1 MDLTNLSPLDIIVT
15 HKEVGIKKKQTQK
28 KKVKLII
35 EEDEPEIINE
45 IKLTNSNHETKI
57 DNKKFELVNIAYTI
71 EETDLTKLSK
81 IELLSKYEEFGI
93 KRCKSKNK
101 RELIELI
108 TGYNNT
114 ENNND
119 HISKSL
125 TDESKE
131 HVNTNNI
138 INTYTSNETK
148 HLKPLI
154 KWSGGKSDEIKMF
167 EKYFPE
173 HYNRYI
179 EPFVGGGSVY
189 FYLNPINAIIS
200 DVHIELIDLY
210 KSIGNG
216 KGQEIYDFMKQSS
229 NDENT
234 YYKVRDEMEIN
245 NELDSAKRFYYQRK
259 TCFRGMLRYNKNG
272 KFNIPF
278 GRYKTI
284 NYNELI
290 NKDYEALLGRTEIL
304 NKGFDYIFENYN
316 DKNNFMFLDPPY
328 DSEFTDY
335 GYCQFG
341 KEEQKKLA
349 FFFKNTKIKCL
360 MIIGKTKFI
369 EELYDGYIVSEYDK
383 KYKFKIYGN
392 RIGDEINTK
401 HLIIKN
407 Y

>member
-1 MDLTNLSPLDIIVT
+1 MSFLLYNKKNELNNITNISSNIACIIEEMDFTNLSKTQLLA
-15 HKEVGIKKKQTQK
+15 KCEELGIKK
-28 KKVKLII
+28 
-35 EEDEPEIINE
+35 
-45 IKLTNSNHETKI
+45 
-57 DNKKFELVNIAYTI
+57 
-71 EETDLTKLSK
+71 
-81 IELLSKYEEFGI
+81 
-93 KRCKSKNK
+93 CKSKNK
-101 RELIELI
+101 DELIGLINVKTEAMKKVELI
-108 TGYNNT
+108 IEDDTQEKT
-114 ENNND
+114 ND
-119 HISKSL
+119 NISKIL
-125 TDESKE
+125 MDVSKE
-131 HVNTNNI
+131 DDKISNTI
-138 INTYTSNETK
+138 ITNKSNEIK

-167 EKYFPE
+167 EKYFPK
-173 HYNRYI
+173 HYTKYI

-189 FYLNPINAIIS
+189 FYLNPVNAIIS
-200 DVHIELIDLY
+200 DVHSELIDLY
-210 KSIGNG
+210 KSIGDG
-216 KGQEIYDFMKQSS
+216 KGKEIYDFMKQSP

-234 YYKVRDEMEIN
+234 YYKVRDEMKIN
-245 NELDSAKRFYYQRK
+245 DALDSAKRFYYQRK

-284 NYNELI
+284 NYSEI
-290 NKDYEALLGRTEIL
+290 MNKDYETLLGRTEIL

-316 DKNNFMFLDPPY
+316 DENNFMFLDPPY

-349 FFFKNTKIKCL
+349 LLFKNTKIKCL
-360 MIIGKTKFI
+360 MVIGKTKFI
-369 EELYDGYIVSEYDK
+369 EELYNGYIVGEYDK
-383 KYKFKIYGN
+383 KYRFKLYDN